1 LEHLLTLKL
10 TDEQSA
16 WLLSRA
22 REMGVTPE
30 AAALD
35 MLEIERRKAPT
46 PAILDLFGTPA
57 PAARKAASPR
67 TASASVPVAPASLA
81 AERPPYTPF
90 SPYAAAAASAAAP
103 AAAKASEATDRS
115 SREAAWKIWSDGAC
129 SGNPGPGGWGT
140 IVEGPDGRQEL
151 SGGWRHTTNNRMEM
165 MGAIVGLEEVP
176 RGERAVLTTDSR
188 YIVDAIEKKWLAGWK
203 RKGWRKADG
212 GPVANVD
219 LWQALEA
226 AMAGKFVRIE
236 WVRGHNGHA
245 ENERCDVL
253 AVTASKRKDLPPDP
267 A

>member
-1 LEHLLTLKL
+1 
-10 TDEQSA
+10 
-16 WLLSRA
+16 
-22 REMGVTPE
+22 MGVTPE

-35 MLEIERRKAPT
+35 MLEIERRKAPA
-46 PAILDLFGTPA
+46 PAVLDLFGTPA
-57 PAARKAASPR
+57 PAPRKAASPR
-67 TASASVPVAPASLA
+67 TAPSKSPVAPAPA
-81 AERPPYTPF
+81 PRGRPPYTPF

-103 AAAKASEATDRS
+103 TPAKAPEATVRA
-115 SREAAWKIWSDGAC
+115 SREAAWHVWADGAC

-140 IVEGPDGRQEL
+140 IVQGPEGRQEL
-151 SGGWRHTTNNRMEM
+151 SGGWKGTTNNRLEM
-165 MGAIVGLEEVP
+165 MGAIVGLETVP
-176 RGERAVLTTDSR
+176 RGERVVLTTDSR
-188 YIVDAIEKKWLAGWK
+188 YIVDALEKKWLAGWK

-226 AMAGKFVRIE
+226 AMAGKFVRLE

-253 AVTASKRKDLPPDP
+253 AVTASKQPNLPPDP

>member
-1 LEHLLTLKL
+1 LEHLLTLKM
-10 TDEQSA
+10 TFEQSQ
-16 WLLSRA
+16 WLHSRA
-22 REMGVTPE
+22 QALGVTPE
-30 AAALD
+30 AVALD
-35 MLEIERRKAPT
+35 LLEGERRKAPA
-46 PAILDLFGTPA
+46 PASLDLFGSPVAPAPKPARASTPRAPA
-57 PAARKAASPR
+57 PAAA
-67 TASASVPVAPASLA
+67 PVLK
-81 AERPPYTPF
+81 PF
-90 SPYAAAAASAAAP
+90 SPYEAAAAAAATASTSAKAP
-103 AAAKASEATDRS
+103 AE
-115 SREAAWKIWSDGAC
+115 REGGWKIWSDGAC

-140 IVEGPDGRQEL
+140 IVEGPEGRQEL
-151 SGGWRHTTNNRMEM
+151 SGGWRRTTNNRMEM
-165 MGAIVGLEEVP
+165 MGAIVGLETVP

-253 AVTASKRKDLPPDP
+253 AVAASRQKDLPPDP

>member
-1 LEHLLTLKL
+1 LKL
-10 TDEQSA
+10 NDEQSE
-16 WLLSRA
+16 WLLARA
-22 REMGVTPE
+22 RELGVGPE

-35 MLEIERRKAPT
+35 LLEGERRKAP
-46 PAILDLFGTPA
+46 AAAVLDLFGSPVPA
-57 PAARKAASPR
+57 LERKSRASGVPSRSAAVP
-67 TASASVPVAPASLA
+67 VPVAMDSAPD
-81 AERPPYTPF
+81 
-90 SPYAAAAASAAAP
+90 AAARP
-103 AAAKASEATDRS
+103 
-115 SREAAWKIWSDGAC
+115 SREAGWKVWSDGAC

-140 IVEGPDGRQEL
+140 IVQGPEGREEL

-165 MGAIVGLEEVP
+165 MGAIVGLESVP
-176 RGERAVLTTDSR
+176 RGERVVLVTDSR
-188 YIVDAIEKKWLAGWK
+188 YVVDAIEKKWLPGWK

-226 AMAGKFVRIE
+226 AMAGKFVRLE

-253 AVTASKRKDLPPDP
+253 AVTASKRRDLPSDP